1 MLPDTGERYLSTPLF
16 ADVSVDMT
24 PEEVEIAH
32 STPSAWLQPASS
44 EMSNQKGNSMSR
56 FELEE
61 DGETAY
67 LEFELDNAGW
77 ITLWHTEVPEALRG
91 RGIAGML
98 AKTALEYCRDHQLK
112 VDVVCPL
119 VANYVS
125 KNPEFQALVGKR

>member
-1 MLPDTGERYLSTPLF
+1 
-16 ADVSVDMT
+16 
-24 PEEVEIAH
+24 
-32 STPSAWLQPASS
+32 
-44 EMSNQKGNSMSR
+44 MSGQKGSSMSR

-98 AKTALEYCRDHQLK
+98 AKTALEYARDRQLK

-125 KNPEFQALVGKR
+125 KNPEFQALVGK

>member
-1 MLPDTGERYLSTPLF
+1 
-16 ADVSVDMT
+16 
-24 PEEVEIAH
+24 
-32 STPSAWLQPASS
+32 
-44 EMSNQKGNSMSR
+44 MSKQKTMSR

-67 LEFELDNAGW
+67 LEFELDNVGW
-77 ITLWHTEVPEALRG
+77 ITLWHTEVPQALRG

-98 AKTALEYCRDHQLK
+98 AKTALEYARDNKLK

-125 KNPEFQALVGKR
+125 KNPEFQALVGK